1 MSDLTLRPLDPDRDL
16 ADLRDLWHEY
26 LEWGNDELQRHYGLR
41 MGAADAMVADG
52 LSHLD
57 EFAPPRGCLL
67 LAHTPA
73 GLMGS
78 IALRPSAP
86 GAGELKRLY
95 VRPPAR
101 GLGLGQA
108 LVTAAL
114 QRAREAGYL
123 RLRLDSARFMAS
135 AHALYRQHGFTDCEP
150 YAESE
155 VPPPYWPHWVFMQL
169 SLTDSA

>member
-1 MSDLTLRPLDPDRDL
+1 M
-16 ADLRDLWHEY
+16 
-26 LEWGNDELQRHYGLR
+26 
-41 MGAADAMVADG
+41 
-52 LSHLD
+52 
-57 EFAPPRGCLL
+57 
-67 LAHTPA
+67 
-73 GLMGS
+73 
-78 IALRPSAP
+78 RPSAP

-95 VRPPAR
+95 VRPQAR

-114 QRAREAGYL
+114 QRAREAGYP

-169 SLTDSA
+169 SLTD